1 MEKAV
6 ISFTNVD
13 AVSRVI
19 KDMRFY
25 PCLQFAHIIYLR
37 FLNSSVANIAQNAL
51 LELREKARTTPDF
64 SINGFESILVAYIKT
79 VVKDPSKQPQLITA
93 LNILCELLLNGNCLS
108 VAVGDNELIQSRL
121 FGKLI
126 TKSQTIIKETKTYI
140 QRAPA
145 ETLFQCKQH
154 FVIMVTDKR
163 LLTPYRF
170 PRFVQ

>member
-1 MEKAV
+1 
-6 ISFTNVD
+6 
-13 AVSRVI
+13 
-19 KDMRFY
+19 MRQIE
-25 PCLQFAHIIYLR
+25 LSQF
-37 FLNSSVANIAQNAL
+37 
-51 LELREKARTTPDF
+51 
-64 SINGFESILVAYIKT
+64 
-79 VVKDPSKQPQLITA
+79 LI
-93 LNILCELLLNGNCLS
+93 
-108 VAVGDNELIQSRL
+108 DNELIQSRL

-145 ETLFQCKQH
+145 KTLFQGKQH

>member
-1 MEKAV
+1 MDINVQSVAPFQHQRRLYYQ
-6 ISFTNVD
+6 ITRRFRFIRLHGHGLFRHLFT
-13 AVSRVI
+13 
-19 KDMRFY
+19 
-25 PCLQFAHIIYLR
+25 YLR
-37 FLNSSVANIAQNAL
+37 KRSCGVSKLISVIITRHTKSRIIMRQIELSQFLI
-51 LELREKARTTPDF
+51 
-64 SINGFESILVAYIKT
+64 
-79 VVKDPSKQPQLITA
+79 
-93 LNILCELLLNGNCLS
+93 
-108 VAVGDNELIQSRL
+108 DNELIQSRL

-145 ETLFQCKQH
+145 ETLFQGKQH